1 MNRRAICAGSFDPAT
16 NGHLDII
23 ERAAGVFDEV
33 IVAVSVSIGKQPTFT
48 VEERLAMLREACKP
62 YSNVTVESFDGLLVR
77 YAESRNANVIVRGLR
92 ALSDFEFEFEMALMN
107 RRLDSGIETVFMMTN
122 AEYSYLSSSIVK
134 EVAGFGG
141 SVDGLVPEVVKEYLE
156 RKFAKSKA
164 GEL

>member
-1 MNRRAICAGSFDPAT
+1 MKRRAICAGSFDPAT

-122 AEYSYLSSSIVK
+122 AEYSYLSSSIIK

>member
-1 MNRRAICAGSFDPAT
+1 MKRRAICAGSFDPAT

-23 ERAAGVFDEV
+23 ERAASVFDEV
-33 IVAVSVSIGKQPTFT
+33 IVAVSVSDGKQPMFT
-48 VEERLAMLREACKP
+48 IEERLDMLTEACKP

-77 YAESRNANVIVRGLR
+77 YAESRDANVIVRGLR

-122 AEYSYLSSSIVK
+122 AEYSYLSSSIIK

-141 SVDGLVPEVVKEYLE
+141 SVEGLVPEIVKQYLE
-156 RKFAKSKA
+156 RKFMKSK
-164 GEL
+164 GGGQ

>member
-1 MNRRAICAGSFDPAT
+1 MKRRAICAGSFDPAT

-23 ERAAGVFDEV
+23 ERAASVFDEV
-33 IVAVSVSIGKQPTFT
+33 IVAVSVSMGKEPTFT
-48 VEERLAMLREACKP
+48 VEERLDMLREACKP
-62 YSNVTVESFDGLLVR
+62 YPNVTLESFDGLLVR

-141 SVDGLVPEVVKEYLE
+141 SVEGLVPEVVKRYLE

-164 GEL
+164 GEQ

>member
-77 YAESRNANVIVRGLR
+77 YAESRNASVIVRGLR

-156 RKFAKSKA
+156 RKFAKSKT

>member
-1 MNRRAICAGSFDPAT
+1 MKRLAICAGSFDPAT
-16 NGHLDII
+16 NGHMDII
-23 ERAAGVFDEV
+23 ERAASVFDEV
-33 IVAVSVSIGKQPTFT
+33 IVAVSVSAGKAPVFSI
-48 VEERLAMLREACKP
+48 EERLAMLQEACKP

-141 SVDGLVPEVVKEYLE
+141 SVEGLVPQIVKEYLE
-156 RKFAKSKA
+156 RKFMKSNV
-164 GEL
+164 GGQ

>member
-48 VEERLAMLREACKP
+48 VEERLDMLREACKP
-62 YSNVTVESFDGLLVR
+62 YRNVTVESFDGLLVR
-77 YAESRNANVIVRGLR
+77 YAESRNADVIVRGLR

-122 AEYSYLSSSIVK
+122 AEYSYLSSSIIK

-156 RKFAKSKA
+156 RKFAKSKT